1 MKTGGTMDK
10 TILKNFAVNSRNKL
24 IEDTIYR
31 LSLLGITEDE
41 IQDPIEANGMQTF
54 QIGGTNFSIY
64 DDDINKRKEI
74 IEDIESK
81 GFKNFVEEVAY
92 TWFNRIIAIRYME
105 VNSYL
110 PTKTRVLSSE
120 TEGKIEPDIL
130 TDALNI
136 DLDYTQEEKELIF
149 KLKDENKL
157 DELFRFLFIKQSNK
171 LNEILPGLFK
181 TTNDS
186 LELLLNISFTSEE
199 SVVRQL
205 IDTIPEEDFT
215 KQVEIIGWLYQY
227 YISEKKNQ
235 VININ
240 KSNIKKED
248 IPAATQLFT
257 TDWVVKYMVDNSL
270 GRYWIER
277 NPNSSL
283 KKHLEYYL
291 GEAQQDEETQRK
303 LDEIRSENISV
314 EELTFFDPCMGSGH
328 ILVYAF
334 DVFFEIY
341 KELGYLE
348 RDIPELI
355 LKNNIF
361 GLDIDDRAY
370 QLAYFAV
377 LMKARKYDRKILQ
390 KGIVPNVYAIQ
401 ESGNITDSIIEFI
414 QKHDEKIVNDVIYL
428 KEIFESGK
436 EFGSLIQVKNIDFN
450 NLRTSL
456 SEIIDNSKSTLTDIN
471 ITNIISNDLMTLI
484 NQAELLSKKYSAV
497 VTNPPYMNK
506 FEKNLKD
513 FAKKYYKD
521 YSKDL
526 FSMFIYRNFDF
537 CKKYGYN
544 SLMTPFVW
552 MFIKNYENLRK
563 FIINNKSISSLI
575 QLEYSAFSEAT
586 VPICTFVL
594 SNFDKNYAGTYL
606 KLSEFTGGMDVQKE
620 KVLQI
625 IKGDEILNDK
635 NKYIIKQF
643 NFDKIPGSPIAYWID
658 DNLIACFNNTKLE
671 SLANVKQGL
680 ATADNNRFLRYWW
693 EVDFNNIGF
702 SSINCENSKNT
713 NKKWFPYNKGGDYRK
728 WWGNQEFVVNWEN
741 DGYEIRNIIGP
752 NGRVR
757 SRAQNTQF
765 YFHKSL
771 SWSKISSGKVAFR
784 YYPNGFI
791 FDVAGCS
798 VFLDKKNINYIF
810 GFLNSNIC
818 GDILDLISPTL
829 NYEVGHVAS
838 LPIIFDESKQ
848 NEIENLVITNI
859 NIEKEDWDENE
870 TSWNFKSHPFVFFK
884 GDSLSEK
891 YNFWQ
896 KYKTNQFNYLKT
908 NEEKLN
914 KLFYDIY
921 NVDGDHEIEDKY
933 ISLNKNDLKKDI
945 ESIISYSVGCMFG
958 RYNLNQGGLCFA
970 GGEFDLNKYHNFI
983 PDDDNI
989 IPVLD
994 TAYFDDDIVGYFTKF
1009 IEKCFGKEKLEEN
1022 LDFIAKVLS
1031 NSSKPSREVLRD
1043 YFLKNFFN
1051 SHKKIYKKRPIYWQ
1065 FSSGKENGFNCLIYM
1080 HRYEPSLVAKIRTDY
1095 LHKTQKAIEQRI
1107 ANTNTIINNS
1117 TSKQEVANITK
1128 EKVKLQKQLKETQE
1142 YDELLAHIANQN
1154 IEIDLDNGVKFNYEL
1169 FQNIEIKKEG
1179 KKSKKL
1185 NLLKK
1190 I

>member
-1 MKTGGTMDK
+1 M
-10 TILKNFAVNSRNKL
+10 
-24 IEDTIYR
+24 
-31 LSLLGITEDE
+31 
-41 IQDPIEANGMQTF
+41 
-54 QIGGTNFSIY
+54 
-64 DDDINKRKEI
+64 
-74 IEDIESK
+74 
-81 GFKNFVEEVAY
+81 
-92 TWFNRIIAIRYME
+92 
-105 VNSYL
+105 
-110 PTKTRVLSSE
+110 
-120 TEGKIEPDIL
+120 
-130 TDALNI
+130 
-136 DLDYTQEEKELIF
+136 
-149 KLKDENKL
+149 KDENKL

-199 SVVRQL
+199 GVVRQL

-471 ITNIISNDLMTLI
+471 ITNIISNDLMALI

-537 CKKYGYN
+537 CNEYGYN
-544 SLMTPFVW
+544 ALMTPFVW

-563 FIINNKSISSLI
+563 VIINNKSISSLI

-594 SNFDKNYAGTYL
+594 SNFDENYAGTYL

-625 IKGDEILNDK
+625 ISGDEILNDK
-635 NKYIIKQF
+635 NKFVTTQL
-643 NFDKIPGSPIAYWID
+643 NFDKIPGNSIAYWVDSSILD
-658 DNLIACFNNTKLE
+658 LFDNHDIYSASISASQNVTGNNK
-671 SLANVKQGL
+671 KY
-680 ATADNNRFLRYWW
+680 LRYFW
-693 EVDFNNIGF
+693 EVNKNKINKEIKWIFYAKGGGFRKWIGNMINVIDWTPDARETYRTGHASQIVPEEYWYKKGITWGLITSSKPSF
-702 SSINCENSKNT
+702 RVLPEDSTFDKGGSSIFI
-713 NKKWFPYNKGGDYRK
+713 KKDD
-728 WWGNQEFVVNWEN
+728 EF
-741 DGYEIRNIIGP
+741 
-752 NGRVR
+752 
-757 SRAQNTQF
+757 
-765 YFHKSL
+765 
-771 SWSKISSGKVAFR
+771 
-784 YYPNGFI
+784 
-791 FDVAGCS
+791 
-798 VFLDKKNINYIF
+798 NYIL
-810 GFLNSNIC
+810 GLLNSNLFFEIVK
-818 GDILDLISPTL
+818 LFNPTL
-829 NYEVGHVAS
+829 NFQVKDIRS
-838 LPIIFDESKQ
+838 MP
-848 NEIENLVITNI
+848 LVIEKKELI
-859 NIEKEDWDENE
+859 NGIVEECCKISNNDWNDYE
-870 TSWNFKSHPFVFFK
+870 TSYNFKKHPFIRFK
-884 GDSLSEK
+884 DNKLSKIFLE
-891 YNFWQ
+891 WQ
-896 KYKTNQFNYLKT
+896 KYKEKQFNLLKS
-908 NEEKLN
+908 NEIQLN
-914 KLFYDIY
+914 ILFSEIY
-921 NVDGDHEIEDKY
+921 SVNIDCNVNNE
-933 ISLNKNDLKKDI
+933 NV
-945 ESIISYSVGCMFG
+945 SIITSNYTNDVKSFISYAIGCMFG
-958 RYNLNQGGLCFA
+958 RYSLDNEGLQFA
-970 GGEFDLNKYHNFI
+970 GGEFNINNYQKFI

-1009 IEKCFGKEKLEEN
+1009 VETCFGSETLEEN
-1022 LDFIAKVLS
+1022 LDFIAEALS
-1031 NSSKPSREVLRD
+1031 KSNKPSREIIRQYL
-1043 YFLKNFFN
+1043 LKNFFN
-1051 SHKKIYKKRPIYWQ
+1051 DHKKVYKKCPIYWQ
-1065 FSSGKENGFNCLIYM
+1065 FSSGKQNGFNCLVYM
-1080 HRYEPSLVAKIRTDY
+1080 HRYEPSLVARIRTDY
-1095 LHKTQKAIEQRI
+1095 LHKTQKAIEQSI
-1107 ANTNTIINNS
+1107 SNCDNIINHS
-1117 TSKQEVANITK
+1117 SSRSEISKATK
-1128 EKVKLQKQLKETQE
+1128 DKSKLQKQLKEIQE
-1142 YDELLAHIANQN
+1142 YDEALAHIANQN
-1154 IEIDLDNGVKFNYEL
+1154 IEINLDDGVKENYAK
-1169 FQNIEIKKEG
+1169 FQNIKISKEG
-1179 KKSKKL
+1179 KKSRTL
-1185 NLLKK
+1185 HLLRK

>member
-1 MKTGGTMDK
+1 M
-10 TILKNFAVNSRNKL
+10 
-24 IEDTIYR
+24 
-31 LSLLGITEDE
+31 
-41 IQDPIEANGMQTF
+41 
-54 QIGGTNFSIY
+54 
-64 DDDINKRKEI
+64 
-74 IEDIESK
+74 
-81 GFKNFVEEVAY
+81 
-92 TWFNRIIAIRYME
+92 
-105 VNSYL
+105 
-110 PTKTRVLSSE
+110 
-120 TEGKIEPDIL
+120 
-130 TDALNI
+130 
-136 DLDYTQEEKELIF
+136 
-149 KLKDENKL
+149 KDENKL

-199 SVVRQL
+199 GVVRQL

-283 KKHLEYYL
+283 KKHLEFYL

-303 LDEIRSENISV
+303 LDEIRSENIPI

-450 NLRTSL
+450 RLRTSL

-471 ITNIISNDLMTLI
+471 ITNIISNDLMALI

-537 CKKYGYN
+537 CNEYGYN
-544 SLMTPFVW
+544 ALMTPFVW
-552 MFIKNYENLRK
+552 MFIKNHENLRK

-635 NKYIIKQF
+635 TKFIVNIKKF
-643 NFDKIPGSPIAYWID
+643 NLIPGMPIAYFAKD
-658 DNLIACFNNTKLE
+658 KLIESFNKGKYLKDICNIKAGMVT
-671 SLANVKQGL
+671 G
-680 ATADNNRFLRYWW
+680 NNSKFLRLWH
-693 EVDFNNIGF
+693 EININD
-702 SSINCENSKNT
+702 SSLQSTENI
-713 NKKWFPYNKGGDYRK
+713 KWVPYSKGGFYRK
-728 WWGNQEFVVNWEN
+728 WWGNQDYLINWKN
-741 DGYEIRNIIGP
+741 
-752 NGRVR
+752 NGEEMRKLKS
-757 SRAQNTQF
+757 SRPGDSKY
-765 YFHKSL
+765 YFKESL
-771 SWSKISSGKVAFR
+771 SWTSVTSGKISFR
-784 YYPNGFI
+784 YYPNGFLYDTKGPNI
-791 FDVAGCS
+791 F
-798 VFLDKKNINYIF
+798 LNKEKEYIF
-810 GFLNSNIC
+810 GFLNSNVC
-818 GDILDLISPTL
+818 HDILELISPTIDYSMGKL
-829 NYEVGHVAS
+829 SY
-838 LPIIFDESKQ
+838 LPIIFNNNYSEEIIKIV
-848 NEIENLVITNI
+848 NENI
-859 NIEKEDWDENE
+859 KLCKLDWEDFE
-870 TSWNFKSHPFVFFK
+870 TSWNFKKHP
-884 GDSLSEK
+884 LL
-891 YNFWQ
+891 
-896 KYKTNQFNYLKT
+896 QFNNPIKDNFSEWKKLKDIHF
-908 NEEKLN
+908 N
-914 KLFYDIY
+914 KLKNNEIRLNTVFSEIY
-921 NVDGDHEIEDKY
+921 EIKSNEIIEDKY
-933 ISLNKNDLKKDI
+933 ISLTLANYENDIK
-945 ESIISYSVGCMFG
+945 SFISYAVGCMFG
-958 RYNLNQGGLCFA
+958 RYSLDNEGLQFA
-970 GGEFDLNKYHNFI
+970 GGEFNIGNYHKFI

-994 TAYFDDDIVGYFTKF
+994 SEYFEDDIVNRFVEFVK
-1009 IEKCFGKEKLEEN
+1009 ICFGEETLEEN
-1022 LDFIAKVLS
+1022 LDFIANALAK
-1031 NSSKPSREVLRD
+1031 NKKPSREKIRD
-1043 YFLKNFFN
+1043 YMLKNFFN
-1051 SHKKIYKKRPIYWQ
+1051 DHKKTYKKCPIYWQ
-1065 FSSGKENGFNCLIYM
+1065 FSSGKENGFNCLVYM
-1080 HRYEPSLVAKIRTDY
+1080 HRYEPSLVARIRTDY
-1095 LHKTQKAIEQRI
+1095 LHKTQKAIEQAI
-1107 ANTNTIINNS
+1107 ANCDNIINHLSSN
-1117 TSKQEVANITK
+1117 TEVTKATK
-1128 EKVKLQKQLKETQE
+1128 EKSKLQKQLKETQE
-1142 YDELLAHIANQN
+1142 YDEALAHIANQN
-1154 IEIDLDNGVKFNYEL
+1154 IKINLDDGVKVNYAK
-1169 FQNIEIKKEG
+1169 FQNIEVSKEG
-1179 KKSKKL
+1179 KKSKKI

-1190 I
+1190 L

>member
-1 MKTGGTMDK
+1 MDK
-10 TILKNFAVNSRNKL
+10 TVLKNFAVNSRNKL
-24 IEDTIYR
+24 IEDTVYR
-31 LSLLGITEDE
+31 LNLLGITEDE
-41 IQDPIEANGMQTF
+41 IQDPIEADGMQTF
-54 QIGGTNFSIY
+54 QIGGATFSIY
-64 DDDINKRKEI
+64 DADINKRKEI
-74 IEDIESK
+74 INDIESK

-105 VNSYL
+105 VNNYL

-120 TEGKIEPDIL
+120 TEGKLEPDII
-130 TDALNI
+130 TNAFDV
-136 DLDYTQEEKELIF
+136 DLDYTQEDKELIF

-171 LNEILPGLFK
+171 LNEVLPGLFK

-215 KQVEIIGWLYQY
+215 KQIEIIGWLYQY
-227 YISEKKNQ
+227 YISEKKDQ

-283 KKHLEYYL
+283 KEHLEYYL
-291 GEAQQDEETQRK
+291 EEADQDEETQRK
-303 LDEIRSENISV
+303 LEEIRSENISV

-377 LMKARKYDRKILQ
+377 LMKARKYDRKILK

-401 ESGNITDSIIEFI
+401 ESGNISDSVIEFI
-414 QKHDEKIVNDVIYL
+414 QKHDETIVNDVIYL
-428 KEIFESGK
+428 KEKFKSGK
-436 EFGSLIQVKNIDFN
+436 EFGSLIQVKNIDFIR
-450 NLRTSL
+450 LKESL
-456 SEIIDNSKSTLTDIN
+456 KGIIDKSKSTLTDIN
-471 ITNIISNDLMTLI
+471 ITNIINNDLMALV

-506 FEKNLKD
+506 FEKTLKD

-526 FSMFIYRNFDF
+526 FSMFIYRNFNF
-537 CKKYGYN
+537 CNEYGYN
-544 SLMTPFVW
+544 ALMTPFVW

-594 SNFDKNYAGTYL
+594 SNFDENYSGTYF

-625 IKGDEILNDK
+625 ISGDEILNDK
-635 NKYIIKQF
+635 NKYIIKQD
-643 NFDKIPGSPIAYWID
+643 NFDKIPGSPIAYWVD
-658 DNLIACFNNTKLE
+658 DNLISCFNNTNLN
-671 SLANVKQGL
+671 SLGDIKVGL
-680 ATADNNRFLRYWW
+680 QTGENTKFLRYWW

-702 SSINCENSKNT
+702 SSINCEDSKKSQ
-713 NKKWFPYNKGGDYRK
+713 KKWFPYNKGGDYRK
-728 WWGNQEFVVNWEN
+728 WYGNQEFIVNWEN
-741 DGYEIRNIIGP
+741 DGYEIRNIVGP
-752 NGRVR
+752 NGRIR

-765 YFHKSL
+765 YFHESL
-771 SWSKISSGKVAFR
+771 SWSKISSGKIAFR

-798 VFLDKKNINYIF
+798 VFVEDNLNYIF
-810 GFLNSNIC
+810 GFLNSNVC
-818 GDILDLISPTL
+818 GNILDLISPTL
-829 NYEVGHVAS
+829 NYEVGHIAS

-848 NEIENLVITNI
+848 NEIDNLVKTNI

-870 TSWNFKSHPFVFFK
+870 TSWNFKSHPFVSFK

-891 YNFWQ
+891 YIEWK
-896 KYKTNQFNYLKT
+896 KYKKEQFNHLKS

-914 KLFYDIY
+914 KLFYGIY
-921 NVDGDHEIEDKY
+921 NVKGDYGIDDKY
-933 ISLNKNDLKKDI
+933 ISLNKNDLKNEI
-945 ESIISYSVGCMFG
+945 ESIISYSIGCMFG
-958 RYNLNQGGLCFA
+958 RYNLNQNGLCFA
-970 GGEFDLNKYHNFI
+970 GGEFELNDYSIFT

-994 TAYFDDDIVGYFTKF
+994 TAYFDDDIVGYFTRF
-1009 IEKCFGKEKLEEN
+1009 IEICFGKEKLEEN
-1022 LDFIAKVLS
+1022 LDFIANALS
-1031 NSSKPSREVLRD
+1031 KSSKPSRDVLRD

-1051 SHKKIYKKRPIYWQ
+1051 THKKIYKKHPIYWQ
-1065 FSSGKENGFNCLIYM
+1065 FSSGKENGFNCLIYV
-1080 HRYEPSLVAKIRTDY
+1080 HRYEPSLVARIRTDY

-1107 ANTNTIINNS
+1107 ANSDNIISNS
-1117 TSKQEVANITK
+1117 TVKQEIANATR
-1128 EKVKLQKQLKETQE
+1128 EKAKLQKQLKETQE
-1142 YDELLAHIANQN
+1142 YDELLAHIANQH
-1154 IEIDLDNGVKFNYEL
+1154 IELDLDNGIKFNYSL

>member
-1 MKTGGTMDK
+1 MDK
-10 TILKNFAVNSRNKL
+10 TVLKTFAVNSRNKL
-24 IEDTIYR
+24 IEDTVYR
-31 LSLLGITEDE
+31 LNLLGITENE
-41 IQDPIEANGMQTF
+41 IQDPIEADGMQTF
-54 QIGGTNFSIY
+54 QIGGTTFSIY
-64 DDDINKRKEI
+64 DEDINKRKEI
-74 IEDIESK
+74 IKDIESK
-81 GFKNFVEEVAY
+81 GFENFVEEVAY

-105 VNSYL
+105 VNNYL

-120 TEGKIEPDIL
+120 TEGKIEPDII
-130 TDALNI
+130 TNALDV
-136 DLDYTQEEKELIF
+136 DLNYTQEDKELIF

-157 DELFRFLFIKQSNK
+157 DELFRLLFIKQSNK

-215 KQVEIIGWLYQY
+215 KQIEVIGWLYQY
-227 YISEKKNQ
+227 YISEKKDQ

-277 NPNSSL
+277 NPNSTL
-283 KKHLEYYL
+283 KEHLKYYL
-291 GEAQQDEETQRK
+291 GEADQDEETQRK
-303 LDEIRSENISV
+303 LDEIRSENISI

-377 LMKARKYDRKILQ
+377 LMKARKYDRKILK

-401 ESGNITDSIIEFI
+401 ESGNISDSVIEFI
-414 QKHDEKIVNDVIYL
+414 QKHDETIVNDVIYL
-428 KEIFESGK
+428 KEIFKSGK

-450 NLRTSL
+450 RLKVSL
-456 SEIIDNSKSTLTDIN
+456 NGIIDKSKSTLTDIN
-471 ITNIISNDLMTLI
+471 ITNIINNDLMALV

-506 FEKNLKD
+506 FEKSLKD

-537 CKKYGYN
+537 CNKYGYN
-544 SLMTPFVW
+544 ALMTPFVW

-594 SNFDKNYAGTYL
+594 FNFDKNYAGTYL

-625 IKGDEILNDK
+625 VRGDETLNDK
-635 NKYIIKQF
+635 NKFSMKQSE
-643 NFDKIPGSPIAYWID
+643 FDKIPGNPIAYWIS
-658 DNLIACFNNTKLE
+658 NNIINCFENE
-671 SLANVKQGL
+671 SLLNYAYPKAGIS
-680 ATADNNRFLRYWW
+680 TGDNNKFVRNWF
-693 EVDFNNIGF
+693 EVDFNK
-702 SSINCENSKNT
+702 INFECNSMEESESVSQ
-713 NKKWFPYNKGGDYRK
+713 KWFPYNKGGSYRK
-728 WWGNQEFVVNWEN
+728 WFGNNELIVNWEN
-741 DGYEIRNIIGP
+741 GGYEIKNFKRATIRNP
-752 NGRVR
+752 K
-757 SRAQNTQF
+757 
-765 YFHKSL
+765 FHFKRGIT
-771 SWSKISSGKVAFR
+771 WSTLSSGNVSFR
-784 YYPNGFI
+784 YNEKGFL
-791 FDVAGCS
+791 FDSKGANC
-798 VFLDKKNINYIF
+798 LIKDKKYFNYIF
-810 GFLNSNIC
+810 ALLNSKVAMKF
-818 GDILDLISPTL
+818 LSFLSPTIDFSIGSISKIP
-829 NYEVGHVAS
+829 V
-838 LPIIFDESKQ
+838 IIDESNL
-848 NEIENLVITNI
+848 NEINKLVVENIQI
-859 NIEKEDWDENE
+859 QEENWNLLE
-870 TSWNFKSHPFVFFK
+870 TSWNFKIHP
-884 GDSLSEK
+884 LIK
-891 YNFWQ
+891 YTHSIPNSI
-896 KYKTNQFNYLKT
+896 KYFETESINHRNHLKM
-908 NEEKLN
+908 NEETLN
-914 KLFYDIY
+914 KFFINCYGLNNEIDYS
-921 NVDGDHEIEDKY
+921 IEDNE
-933 ISLNKNDLKKDI
+933 L
-945 ESIISYSVGCMFG
+945 SIIEFTSVELIKSFISYAIGCMFG
-958 RYNLNQGGLCFA
+958 RYSLDNEGLQFA
-970 GGEFDLNKYHNFI
+970 GGEFRLEDYSKFK

-994 TAYFDDDIVGYFTKF
+994 SEYFEDDIVGKF
-1009 IEKCFGKEKLEEN
+1009 VEFVKTCFGEETLEEN
-1022 LDFIAKVLS
+1022 LDFIANALAK
-1031 NSSKPSREVLRD
+1031 NKKPSREKIRD
-1043 YFLKNFFN
+1043 YLLKNFFN
-1051 SHKKIYKKRPIYWQ
+1051 DHKKTYKKCPIYWQ
-1065 FSSGKENGFNCLIYM
+1065 FSSGKQNGFNCLVYM
-1080 HRYEPSLVAKIRTDY
+1080 HRYEPNLVARIRTDY
-1095 LHKTQKAIEQRI
+1095 LHKTQKAIEQSI
-1107 ANTNTIINNS
+1107 ANCDNIINNS
-1117 TSKQEVANITK
+1117 SSNSEITK
-1128 EKVKLQKQLKETQE
+1128 ATKDKNKLQKQLKETQE
-1142 YDELLAHIANQN
+1142 YDEALAHIANQN
-1154 IEIDLDNGVKFNYEL
+1154 IEIDLDDGVKVNYAK
-1169 FQNIEIKKEG
+1169 FQNIEVSREG
-1179 KKSKKL
+1179 KKTKKI

-1190 I
+1190 L

>member
-1 MKTGGTMDK
+1 MDK
-10 TILKNFAVNSRNKL
+10 TVLKNFAVNSRNKL
-24 IEDTIYR
+24 IEDTVYR
-31 LSLLGITEDE
+31 LNLLGITEDE
-41 IQDPIEANGMQTF
+41 IQDPIEADGMQTF
-54 QIGGTNFSIY
+54 QIGGATFSIY
-64 DDDINKRKEI
+64 DADINKRKEI
-74 IEDIESK
+74 INDIESK

-105 VNSYL
+105 VNNYL

-120 TEGKIEPDIL
+120 TEGKLEPDII
-130 TDALNI
+130 TNAFDV
-136 DLDYTQEEKELIF
+136 DLDYTQEDKELIF

-171 LNEILPGLFK
+171 LNEVLPGLFK

-215 KQVEIIGWLYQY
+215 KQIEIIGWLYQY
-227 YISEKKNQ
+227 YISEKKDQ

-283 KKHLEYYL
+283 KEHLEYYL
-291 GEAQQDEETQRK
+291 EEADQDEETQRK
-303 LDEIRSENISV
+303 LEEIRSENISV

-377 LMKARKYDRKILQ
+377 LMKARKYDRKILK

-401 ESGNITDSIIEFI
+401 ESGNISDSVIEFI
-414 QKHDEKIVNDVIYL
+414 QKHDETIVNDVIYL
-428 KEIFESGK
+428 KEKFKSGK
-436 EFGSLIQVKNIDFN
+436 EFGSLIQVKNIDFIR
-450 NLRTSL
+450 LKESL
-456 SEIIDNSKSTLTDIN
+456 KGIIDKSKSTLTDIN
-471 ITNIISNDLMTLI
+471 ITNIINNDLMALV

-506 FEKNLKD
+506 FEKTLKD

-526 FSMFIYRNFDF
+526 FSMFIYRNFNF
-537 CKKYGYN
+537 CNEYGYN
-544 SLMTPFVW
+544 ALMTPFVW

-594 SNFDKNYAGTYL
+594 SNFDENYSGTYF

-625 IKGDEILNDK
+625 ISGDEILNDK
-635 NKYIIKQF
+635 NKYIIKQD
-643 NFDKIPGSPIAYWID
+643 NFDKIPGSPIAYWVD
-658 DNLIACFNNTKLE
+658 DNLISCFNNTKLE
-671 SLANVKQGL
+671 SLGDVKQGL

-702 SSINCENSKNT
+702 SSINCADSKNS
-713 NKKWFPYNKGGDYRK
+713 NKKWFPYNKGGSFRK
-728 WWGNQEFVVNWEN
+728 WWGNQEHIINWKN
-741 DGYEIRNIIGP
+741 DGEELRNFKKSVLR
-752 NGRVR
+752 N
-757 SRAQNTQF
+757 SQF
-765 YFHKSL
+765 YFHESL
-771 SWSKISSGKVAFR
+771 SWSKISSGKIAFR

-798 VFLDKKNINYIF
+798 VFVEDNLNYIF
-810 GFLNSNIC
+810 GFLNSNVC
-818 GDILDLISPTL
+818 GNILDLISPTL
-829 NYEVGHVAS
+829 NYEVGHISS
-838 LPIIFDESKQ
+838 LPIIIDENKVE
-848 NEIENLVITNI
+848 EINSIVSENIDICKT
-859 NIEKEDWDENE
+859 DWDDYEI
-870 TSWNFKSHPFVFFK
+870 SWNFKKHPLLKFNENNLEKSFK
-884 GDSLSEK
+884 SWET
-891 YNFWQ
+891 
-896 KYKTNQFNYLKT
+896 YKKEQFNQLRFNETRLNEVFSEIY
-908 NEEKLN
+908 NIDSNYDIEEKHVSIN
-914 KLFYDIY
+914 SSNYEIDIKSF
-921 NVDGDHEIEDKY
+921 V
-933 ISLNKNDLKKDI
+933 
-945 ESIISYSVGCMFG
+945 SYAIGCMFG
-958 RYNLNQGGLCFA
+958 RYSLDHVGLISTNSD
-970 GGEFDLNKYHNFI
+970 FDIGKYTKFI

-989 IPVLD
+989 IPILD
-994 TAYFDDDIVGYFTKF
+994 NEYFEDDMVGRFVEFVK
-1009 IEKCFGKEKLEEN
+1009 ICFGEKYLEDN
-1022 LDFIAKVLS
+1022 LDFIS
-1031 NSSKPSREVLRD
+1031 NALIKNNKPSREKIRE
-1043 YFLKNFFN
+1043 YILKYFFN
-1051 SHKKIYKKRPIYWQ
+1051 DHKKLYKKCPIYWQ
-1065 FSSGKENGFNCLIYM
+1065 FSSGINNAFNCLVYS
-1080 HRYEPSLVAKIRTDY
+1080 HRFDSQVIARIRTDY
-1095 LHKTQKAIEQRI
+1095 LHKTQKAIEQRLSDCETI
-1107 ANTNTIINNS
+1107 LNTSDSNS
-1117 TSKQEVANITK
+1117 EKSIITK
-1128 EKVKLQKQLKETQE
+1128 EKNKLIKQFEETIE
-1142 YDELLAHIANQN
+1142 YDEALNHVSNLNLSFN
-1154 IEIDLDNGVKFNYEL
+1154 LDDG
-1169 FQNIEIKKEG
+1169 IKKNYSMLQDIIISREG
-1179 KKSKKL
+1179 MKNKKI

>member
-1 MKTGGTMDK
+1 M
-10 TILKNFAVNSRNKL
+10 
-24 IEDTIYR
+24 
-31 LSLLGITEDE
+31 
-41 IQDPIEANGMQTF
+41 
-54 QIGGTNFSIY
+54 
-64 DDDINKRKEI
+64 
-74 IEDIESK
+74 
-81 GFKNFVEEVAY
+81 
-92 TWFNRIIAIRYME
+92 
-105 VNSYL
+105 
-110 PTKTRVLSSE
+110 
-120 TEGKIEPDIL
+120 
-130 TDALNI
+130 
-136 DLDYTQEEKELIF
+136 
-149 KLKDENKL
+149 KDENKL

-625 IKGDEILNDK
+625 INGDEILNDK
-635 NKYIIKQF
+635 NKFITNQS
-643 NFDKIPGSPIAYWID
+643 NFDKIPGTPIAYWTS
-658 DNLIACFNNTKLE
+658 NNFINTFEK
-671 SLANVKQGL
+671 
-680 ATADNNRFLRYWW
+680 
-693 EVDFNNIGF
+693 GF
-702 SSINCENSKNT
+702 SIEEISDFTGSQNITANNDKYLRFIWEIDKNKI
-713 NKKWFPYNKGGDYRK
+713 NKKWRKYAKGGNFKKYY
-728 WWGNQEFVVNWEN
+728 GNIELVVDWSDEA
-741 DGYEIRNIIGP
+741 RN
-752 NGRVR
+752 
-757 SRAQNTQF
+757 F
-765 YFHKSL
+765 YKTNKTSNL
-771 SWSKISSGKVAFR
+771 LDSNLWYKEGITYTAISSKGTGFR
-784 YYPNGFI
+784 YLPKDCI
-791 FDVAGCS
+791 FDKGGPSIV
-798 VFLDKKNINYIF
+798 NIKYLYYCL
-810 GFLNSNIC
+810 GFLNSKLIKFYLNLLNPTINIQTK
-818 GDILDLISPTL
+818 DIKALPLIIDEDYRSIIEELTIENVQITKSNWDESEL
-829 NYEVGHVAS
+829 SFDFKKHQLLNDSSFIKINYEHWKT
-838 LPIIFDESKQ
+838 LTINQFDKLKS
-848 NEIENLVITNI
+848 NEIEI
-859 NIEKEDWDENE
+859 
-870 TSWNFKSHPFVFFK
+870 
-884 GDSLSEK
+884 
-891 YNFWQ
+891 
-896 KYKTNQFNYLKT
+896 
-908 NEEKLN
+908 N
-914 KLFYDIY
+914 KLFNNIYEIDEVSPMVNDSEITLTKRNLIDDI
-921 NVDGDHEIEDKY
+921 KSF
-933 ISLNKNDLKKDI
+933 ISFA
-945 ESIISYSVGCMFG
+945 VGCMFG
-958 RYNLNQGGLCFA
+958 RYSLDNDGLQYT
-970 GGEFDLNKYHNFI
+970 GGEFKIKNYHKFI
-983 PDDDNI
+983 PDMDDI

-994 TAYFDDDIVGYFTKF
+994 SEYFEDDIVGRFVEFVKV
-1009 IEKCFGKEKLEEN
+1009 CFGEDYLEEN
-1022 LDFIAKVLS
+1022 LDFIANALAK
-1031 NSSKPSREVLRD
+1031 NKKPSREKIRD

-1051 SHKKIYKKRPIYWQ
+1051 DHKKTYKKRPIYWQ
-1065 FSSGKENGFNCLIYM
+1065 FSSGKHNGFSCLIYM
-1080 HRYEPSLVAKIRTDY
+1080 HRYEPSLVARIRTDY
-1095 LHKTQKAIEQRI
+1095 LHKTQKAIEQAI
-1107 ANTNTIINNS
+1107 ANCDNIINHSSSN
-1117 TSKQEVANITK
+1117 TEVTKATK
-1128 EKVKLQKQLKETQE
+1128 EKSKLQKQLKETQE
-1142 YDELLAHIANQN
+1142 YDEALAHIANQN
-1154 IEIDLDNGVKFNYEL
+1154 IKINLDDGVKVNYAK
-1169 FQNIEIKKEG
+1169 FQNIEVSKEG
-1179 KKSKKL
+1179 KKSKKI

-1190 I
+1190 L

>member
-1 MKTGGTMDK
+1 M
-10 TILKNFAVNSRNKL
+10 
-24 IEDTIYR
+24 
-31 LSLLGITEDE
+31 
-41 IQDPIEANGMQTF
+41 
-54 QIGGTNFSIY
+54 
-64 DDDINKRKEI
+64 
-74 IEDIESK
+74 
-81 GFKNFVEEVAY
+81 
-92 TWFNRIIAIRYME
+92 
-105 VNSYL
+105 
-110 PTKTRVLSSE
+110 
-120 TEGKIEPDIL
+120 
-130 TDALNI
+130 
-136 DLDYTQEEKELIF
+136 
-149 KLKDENKL
+149 KDENKL

-181 TTNDS
+181 TTDDS

-199 SVVRQL
+199 GVVRQL

-283 KKHLEYYL
+283 KKHLEFYL

-377 LMKARKYDRKILQ
+377 LMKARKYNRKILQ

-456 SEIIDNSKSTLTDIN
+456 NEIIDNSKSTLTDIN
-471 ITNIISNDLMTLI
+471 ITNIISNDLMALI

-537 CKKYGYN
+537 CNEYGYN
-544 SLMTPFVW
+544 ALMTPFVW

-594 SNFDKNYAGTYL
+594 SNFDENYAGTYL

-702 SSINCENSKNT
+702 SSRILNL
-713 NKKWFPYNKGGDYRK
+713 F
-728 WWGNQEFVVNWEN
+728 
-741 DGYEIRNIIGP
+741 
-752 NGRVR
+752 
-757 SRAQNTQF
+757 
-765 YFHKSL
+765 SL
-771 SWSKISSGKVAFR
+771 
-784 YYPNGFI
+784 
-791 FDVAGCS
+791 
-798 VFLDKKNINYIF
+798 L
-810 GFLNSNIC
+810 SN
-818 GDILDLISPTL
+818 
-829 NYEVGHVAS
+829 V
-838 LPIIFDESKQ
+838 
-848 NEIENLVITNI
+848 LVI
-859 NIEKEDWDENE
+859 
-870 TSWNFKSHPFVFFK
+870 SAS
-884 GDSLSEK
+884 
-891 YNFWQ
+891 
-896 KYKTNQFNYLKT
+896 
-908 NEEKLN
+908 KL
-914 KLFYDIY
+914 
-921 NVDGDHEIEDKY
+921 
-933 ISLNKNDLKKDI
+933 
-945 ESIISYSVGCMFG
+945 
-958 RYNLNQGGLCFA
+958 LC
-970 GGEFDLNKYHNFI
+970 I
-983 PDDDNI
+983 
-989 IPVLD
+989 
-994 TAYFDDDIVGYFTKF
+994 
-1009 IEKCFGKEKLEEN
+1009 
-1022 LDFIAKVLS
+1022 
-1031 NSSKPSREVLRD
+1031 
-1043 YFLKNFFN
+1043 
-1051 SHKKIYKKRPIYWQ
+1051 
-1065 FSSGKENGFNCLIYM
+1065 
-1080 HRYEPSLVAKIRTDY
+1080 
-1095 LHKTQKAIEQRI
+1095 
-1107 ANTNTIINNS
+1107 
-1117 TSKQEVANITK
+1117 
-1128 EKVKLQKQLKETQE
+1128 
-1142 YDELLAHIANQN
+1142 
-1154 IEIDLDNGVKFNYEL
+1154 
-1169 FQNIEIKKEG
+1169 
-1179 KKSKKL
+1179 
-1185 NLLKK
+1185 
-1190 I
+1190 

>member
-1 MKTGGTMDK
+1 MDK

-81 GFKNFVEEVAY
+81 GFNNFVEEVAY

-105 VNSYL
+105 VNNYL

-130 TDALNI
+130 TDALDI

-283 KKHLEYYL
+283 KKHLEYYF

-303 LDEIRSENISV
+303 LDEIRSKNISV

-414 QKHDEKIVNDVIYL
+414 QKHNEKIVNDVIYL

-456 SEIIDNSKSTLTDIN
+456 NEIIDKSKSTLTDIN
-471 ITNIISNDLMTLI
+471 ITNIISNDLMALI

-513 FAKKYYKD
+513 FAKKNYKD

-537 CKKYGYN
+537 CNEYGYN
-544 SLMTPFVW
+544 ALMTPFVW

-702 SSINCENSKNT
+702 SSINCEDSKNT

-757 SRAQNTQF
+757 SKAQNTQF

-970 GGEFDLNKYHNFI
+970 GGEFDLNNYHNFI

-1009 IEKCFGKEKLEEN
+1009 IEECFGKEKLEEN

-1051 SHKKIYKKRPIYWQ
+1051 SHKKIYKKHPIYWQ

>member
-1 MKTGGTMDK
+1 M
-10 TILKNFAVNSRNKL
+10 
-24 IEDTIYR
+24 
-31 LSLLGITEDE
+31 
-41 IQDPIEANGMQTF
+41 
-54 QIGGTNFSIY
+54 
-64 DDDINKRKEI
+64 
-74 IEDIESK
+74 
-81 GFKNFVEEVAY
+81 
-92 TWFNRIIAIRYME
+92 
-105 VNSYL
+105 
-110 PTKTRVLSSE
+110 
-120 TEGKIEPDIL
+120 
-130 TDALNI
+130 
-136 DLDYTQEEKELIF
+136 
-149 KLKDENKL
+149 KDENKL

-181 TTNDS
+181 TTDDS

-199 SVVRQL
+199 GVVRQL

-283 KKHLEYYL
+283 KKHLEFYL

-414 QKHDEKIVNDVIYL
+414 QKHNEKIVNDVIYL

-456 SEIIDNSKSTLTDIN
+456 NEIIDNSKSTLTDIN
-471 ITNIISNDLMTLI
+471 ITNIISNDLMALI

-537 CKKYGYN
+537 CIQYGYN
-544 SLMTPFVW
+544 ALMTPFVW
-552 MFIKNYENLRK
+552 MFINNYENLRN
-563 FIINNKSISSLI
+563 FIINNKNIISLI
-575 QLEYSAFSEAT
+575 QLEYSAFSEAI
-586 VPICTFVL
+586 VPICTFVFINDNL
-594 SNFDKNYAGTYL
+594 NYSGKYIR
-606 KLSEFTGGMDVQKE
+606 LSEFPGNMEVQNK
-620 KVLQI
+620 KVLEAIDNPNLNYIFNFNI
-625 IKGDEILNDK
+625 IKSLN
-635 NKYIIKQF
+635 
-643 NFDKIPGSPIAYWID
+643 IPRSPICYWI
-658 DNLIACFNNTKLE
+658 NNNIINAFTEGLKLE
-671 SLANVKQGL
+671 ELSDVKVGL
-680 ATADNNRFLRYWW
+680 QTSDNNRFLRFWH
-693 EVDFNNIGF
+693 EVNINDIGF
-702 SSINCENSKNT
+702 NIPNSNISKESGF
-713 NKKWFPYNKGGDYRK
+713 KWFPHNKGGSFRK
-728 WWGNQEFVVNWEN
+728 WYGNQDYIVNWYD
-741 DGYEIRNIIGP
+741 DGYEIKNFKDK
-752 NGRVR
+752 NGKLK
-757 SRAQNTQF
+757 SRPQNTSF
-765 YFHKSL
+765 YFKESI
-771 SWSKISSGKVAFR
+771 SWSEISSSKVSFR
-784 YYPNGFI
+784 FFETGFV
-791 FDVAGCS
+791 FDSTGCS
-798 VFLDKKNINYIF
+798 LFAGDINKYYLL
-810 GFLNSNIC
+810 GFLNSSINQY
-818 GDILDLISPTL
+818 ILNLISPTMH
-829 NYEVGHVAS
+829 YTTGAVS
-838 LPIIFDESKQ
+838 SIPIIKNQSNKFIEKIVKENIEICKKDWDDYEISWNYKYHPLLQFEMKKIKDNFDNWRKLKEKQ
-848 NEIENLVITNI
+848 FNLLKNNEIVLDQFFSEIYSTELNLNI
-859 NIEKEDWDENE
+859 LDQHISVQKADYESDI
-870 TSWNFKSHPFVFFK
+870 KSFISFV
-884 GDSLSEK
+884 
-891 YNFWQ
+891 
-896 KYKTNQFNYLKT
+896 
-908 NEEKLN
+908 
-914 KLFYDIY
+914 
-921 NVDGDHEIEDKY
+921 
-933 ISLNKNDLKKDI
+933 
-945 ESIISYSVGCMFG
+945 VGCMFG
-958 RYNLNQGGLCFA
+958 RYSLDNEGLQFA
-970 GGEFDLNKYHNFI
+970 GGEFNINNYTKFK

-1009 IEKCFGKEKLEEN
+1009 VETCFGKKTLEEN
-1022 LDFIAKVLS
+1022 LDFIAGALS
-1031 NSSKPSREVLRD
+1031 KSKKPSREIIRQYL
-1043 YFLKNFFN
+1043 LKNFFN
-1051 SHKKIYKKRPIYWQ
+1051 DHKRTYKKCPIYWQ
-1065 FSSGKENGFNCLIYM
+1065 FSSGKHNGFNCLVYM
-1080 HRYEPSLVAKIRTDY
+1080 HRYEPSLVARIRTDY
-1095 LHKTQKAIEQRI
+1095 LHKTQKAIEQKI
-1107 ANTNTIINNS
+1107 TNNDNIINNS
-1117 TSKQEVANITK
+1117 TSKQEVTRATK
-1128 EKVKLQKQLKETQE
+1128 EKTKLQKQLKETQE
-1142 YDELLAHIANQN
+1142 YDEVLSHIANQN
-1154 IEIDLDNGVKFNYEL
+1154 IEIDLDDGVKVNYAK

-1179 KKSKKL
+1179 SKTKKV